1 MLSYVSS
8 IQYLLTGDSRIC
20 SLARVITPW
29 SCQLGRSWSVRGSAP
44 VAILFIISMLTLQCR
59 LLFNRVG
66 PCFLGVGL
74 VDRVCVY
81 GALVKTGVFG
91 AVGVCCV
98 FGFMQFRPHLIGLEC
113 VG

>member
-1 MLSYVSS
+1 MFVLYYMCRLSS
-8 IQYLLTGDSRIC
+8 IFLRGDSRIC

-66 PCFLGVGL
+66 SCFLGVGL
-74 VDRVCVY
+74 VDRVCV
-81 GALVKTGVFG
+81 
-91 AVGVCCV
+91 CV
-98 FGFMQFRPHLIGLEC
+98 WRPGEDRGLWRRRIGLC
-113 VG
+113 FWIHAV